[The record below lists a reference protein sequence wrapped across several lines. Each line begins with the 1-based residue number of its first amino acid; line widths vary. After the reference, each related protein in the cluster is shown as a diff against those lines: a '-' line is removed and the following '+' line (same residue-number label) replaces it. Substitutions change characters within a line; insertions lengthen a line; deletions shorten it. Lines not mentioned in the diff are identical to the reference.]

1 MNGDTAEENTPRLHP
16 LTRCPQRP
24 DAFCKKAH
32 SGNFPFE
39 LQLCNFA
46 VDIKEARKFSL
57 HSPNVHGS
65 FEVMRTGQEEFSIN
79 FCNLFKKDTIFPI
92 YRFLE
97 LCLWQ
102 IPIKLNGWRIEHSL
116 WASAAKKPWMV
127 RVLIVTFIMFLGL
140 FRKWNES

>member
-1 MNGDTAEENTPRLHP
+1 MGLYFLEKNCHKIYEKFCLSLLKAKLLFPVCHEIPCTMNGDTAEENTPPRLHP

-102 IPIKLNGWRIEHSL
+102 IPIKLNG
-116 WASAAKKPWMV
+116 
-127 RVLIVTFIMFLGL
+127 
-140 FRKWNES
+140 